1 VLVHHVTPITAIL
14 NPNNFLNKRVPN
26 FQAELF
32 SLKSV
37 PSDKAIVGVGSKV
50 LLGVRVGELRLVPID
65 VVRGL

>member
-1 VLVHHVTPITAIL
+1 VTPITAVL
-14 NPNNFLNKRVPN
+14 NPINFLNRRVPN

-37 PSDKAIVGVGSKV
+37 PRDKAIVGVGSNV
-50 LLGVRVGELRLVPID
+50 LLRVRVGELRLLPID